1 LHGLGDV
8 QLIFVVN
15 NQGGLEA
22 ADAPLS
28 VVLNGIPFL
37 EGRRVGVD
45 LALLPL
51 VQGHKLIVR
60 KNEVTPVTF
69 SIFIA

>member
-1 LHGLGDV
+1 MHGFGD
-8 QLIFVVN
+8 IPVVLLEHN
-15 NQGGLEA
+15 KGGLEA
-22 ADAPLS
+22 ADAPLP